1 MLRIVISVLLILVSC
16 LWMYMGIFEYG
27 MWVPG
32 VSADTGFIPTVF
44 GAIVL
49 LFSVIKLIRDIK
61 AYSQARQEAVATE
74 KGKASFLE
82 ILVKLKPLLPA
93 AVAALAII
101 LIKIFGMV
109 IGTFVSL
116 FIYMKFVN
124 NDKWVKSLWVPA
136 VITLFFYAV
145 FVLWLRVPFPRGVF
159 GI

>member
-61 AYSQARQEAVATE
+61 AYSQARQEAATAE

-93 AVAALAII
+93 VIAALAII

>member
-32 VSADTGFIPTVF
+32 VSSDTGFIPTVF

-93 AVAALAII
+93 VSAALAII

>member
-49 LFSVIKLIRDIK
+49 LFSIIKLVRDIK
-61 AYSQARQEAVATE
+61 AYSQAKQESVAVE

-93 AVAALAII
+93 VVAALAII

>member
-93 AVAALAII
+93 VIAALAII

>member
-93 AVAALAII
+93 VIAALAII

-145 FVLWLRVPFPRGVF
+145 LVLWLRVPFPRGVF

>member
-82 ILVKLKPLLPA
+82 ILVKLKEHRTSEQGGDGSSYRTA
-93 AVAALAII
+93 QQDIHREQ
-101 LIKIFGMV
+101 
-109 IGTFVSL
+109 
-116 FIYMKFVN
+116 
-124 NDKWVKSLWVPA
+124 DQ
-136 VITLFFYAV
+136 
-145 FVLWLRVPFPRGVF
+145 
-159 GI
+159 GIS